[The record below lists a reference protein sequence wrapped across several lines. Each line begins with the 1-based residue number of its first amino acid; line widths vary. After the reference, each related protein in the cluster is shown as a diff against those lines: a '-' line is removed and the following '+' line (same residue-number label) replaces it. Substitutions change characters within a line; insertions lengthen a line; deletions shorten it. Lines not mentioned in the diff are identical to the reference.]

1 MGKKY
6 GPIVHLRVLHKHMI
20 VLNSLD
26 AATELLDR
34 RGGIYSDRPAF
45 PMVCGLMGWD
55 WATSLMPYGERWRAN
70 RRIVHYFFHEQA
82 SKRYHESQTRT
93 NLAFLYALLDAP
105 ESFMQHIRNVTAAS
119 IMKIT
124 YNIDVNTDVA
134 SEEDP
139 WVALA
144 HSAVEIMTAAVVFGT
159 YAVDWIPLLKHVP
172 AWFPG
177 AGFQRVAQES
187 RDISKRFRLGP
198 LDIVE
203 ERVRQGKSSTS
214 IAEQLIREGLEGRPV
229 DRESLAD
236 ATAIIYIAGADT
248 TVSLLSAFFLCMVL
262 HPDAQKA
269 AQDEIDRV
277 LSVASDSEC
286 LPTIAD
292 RDALPYVTA
301 VLLEVMRLFP
311 VLPLGTAHRVMTDD
325 EYEGMRIPKGAT
337 ILANVWS
344 ILRDERLY
352 ADPERFVPE
361 RYIKNG
367 VLDLEK
373 PELDPRGPFFGFGRR
388 RCPGIHFADTAAWL
402 AIATVLACFDIMPAK
417 DEKGNDIV
425 PETEL
430 RTGGV
435 TCVRDFPCEIKPR
448 SAHTR
453 RMLAEAMENFQ
464 EGG

>member
-1 MGKKY
+1 M
-6 GPIVHLRVLHKHMI
+6 
-20 VLNSLD
+20 
-26 AATELLDR
+26 
-34 RGGIYSDRPAF
+34 
-45 PMVCGLMGWD
+45 
-55 WATSLMPYGERWRAN
+55 
-70 RRIVHYFFHEQA
+70 
-82 SKRYHESQTRT
+82 
-93 NLAFLYALLDAP
+93 
-105 ESFMQHIRNVTAAS
+105 
-119 IMKIT
+119 
-124 YNIDVNTDVA
+124 
-134 SEEDP
+134 
-139 WVALA
+139 
-144 HSAVEIMTAAVVFGT
+144 
-159 YAVDWIPLLKHVP
+159 
-172 AWFPG
+172 
-177 AGFQRVAQES
+177 AQES

-337 ILANVWS
+337 IIVTRS

-373 PELDPRGPFFGFGRR
+373 PELDPRGPFFGFGRCILPAFPDRHLTAHRR

-425 PETEL
+425 PETESVL
-430 RTGGV
+430 QMRARLP
-435 TCVRDFPCEIKPR
+435 VRDQAALR
-448 SAHTR
+448 AHKADAR
-453 RMLAEAMENFQ
+453 
-464 EGG
+464 